1 VQSRFVEIL
10 LDNAKEGTMWGLE
23 VTSSLLQSD
32 FLKIPEFRTKLMDGG
47 LLYRGL

>member
-1 VQSRFVEIL
+1 MQSRFVEIL
-10 LDNAKEGTMWGLE
+10 LENAREGTVWGLE
-23 VTSSLLQSD
+23 VASSLLQSE